1 MLEVPNMPAK
11 FSAFLGTNNIKGAG
25 SAVTDEAAL
34 AGLAGGLKVSIQAP
48 VMEAGRTE
56 QQKEQ

>member
-1 MLEVPNMPAK
+1 MPAK